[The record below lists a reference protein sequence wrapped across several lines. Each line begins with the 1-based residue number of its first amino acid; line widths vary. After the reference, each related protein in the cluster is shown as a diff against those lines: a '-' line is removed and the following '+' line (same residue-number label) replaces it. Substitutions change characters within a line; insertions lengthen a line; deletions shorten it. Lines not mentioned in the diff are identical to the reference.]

1 MVGKRVE
8 KANLPTKTCASCGR
22 PFTWRRKWKDVWD
35 EVKYCSKRCR
45 GSARSSSS

>member
-8 KANLPTKTCASCGR
+8 KANLPTKICPTCGR

-35 EVKYCSKRCR
+35 EVKYCSRRCR
-45 GSARSSSS
+45 GGAKISD